1 MYHKPT
7 ITGAL
12 AMTTSSPPS
21 QSSNITQERAPLL
34 PQLIAHFEGVT
45 CNNKHCAFVVERMLQ
60 G

>member
-1 MYHKPT
+1 MYHTPT

-34 PQLIAHFEGVT
+34 AQLIAHFEGVT
-45 CNNKHCAFVVERMLQ
+45 CTFVVE
-60 G
+60 